1 METFSKASIALLE
14 NNQSLK
20 KAVGIIYTLWSL
32 LSLWRFLT
40 IFLFLDTISD
50 SIMYMNDQQHNQYD
64 RSSKEIEDIKTTLKT
79 MPDSVKLSVGSHLE
93 SRVEALNKEIQTL
106 IDDTHKVSL
115 SHDYY

>member
-1 METFSKASIALLE
+1 MMIL
-14 NNQSLK
+14 
-20 KAVGIIYTLWSL
+20 I
-32 LSLWRFLT
+32 

-50 SIMYMNDQQHNQYD
+50 SIMYMNDQQNDQYD
-64 RSSKEIEDIKTTLKT
+64 RSSKEIEEIRANLKT
-79 MPDSVKLSVGSHLE
+79 MSDSLKLSVGSHLE